1 MYGIL
6 RERNYALLKVSKAI
20 ILYCNEFIE
29 RGRIMKTIDAK
40 VSNQQRTEHST
51 N

>member
-20 ILYCNEFIE
+20 IRKCNEFIE
-29 RGRIMKTIDAK
+29 RDGIKKTIDAK
-40 VSNQQRTEHST
+40 VSNQ
-51 N
+51 